1 MYVSTPHI
9 SASWPRVAGSDVNA
23 SSGIGDRYRASRR
36 AVSPVIV
43 KATSARAPTIA
54 PTSAAAR
61 AMAPPVVV
69 GIRVSE
75 DTGRKLSSSAAQ
87 MTRDIV
93 ATASTGYSP
102 TLVSADS
109 MTASA

>member
-1 MYVSTPHI
+1 ME
-9 SASWPRVAGSDVNA
+9 VNA
-23 SSGIGDRYRASRR
+23 SSGMGERYRASRR

-69 GIRVSE
+69 GILVSE
-75 DTGRKLSSSAAQ
+75 DAGRSRSASAAQ
-87 MTRDIV
+87 MTRDMV
-93 ATASTGYSP
+93 ATASAGYSP
-102 TLVSADS
+102 TLAARAVWSIPL
-109 MTASA
+109 